1 MANLRHVFRVNI
13 CTHRGIEK
21 VEQRDKGTVCFNSD
35 LDPCAPKG
43 QGLCILSEMGSEKL
57 LHKLMNKHHTERE
70 IQSNPCIILMQQQS
84 NLTLAG
90 LLVIV
95 LCEISCTN

>member
-1 MANLRHVFRVNI
+1 M
-13 CTHRGIEK
+13 
-21 VEQRDKGTVCFNSD
+21 CFNSD
-35 LDPCAPKG
+35 LDQRAPKG
-43 QGLCILSEMGSEKL
+43 QGLYILSEMGSEKL
-57 LHKLMNKHHTERE
+57 LHKLMNKHHTQRE
-70 IQSNPCIILMQQQS
+70 IQSKACIALMQQQS